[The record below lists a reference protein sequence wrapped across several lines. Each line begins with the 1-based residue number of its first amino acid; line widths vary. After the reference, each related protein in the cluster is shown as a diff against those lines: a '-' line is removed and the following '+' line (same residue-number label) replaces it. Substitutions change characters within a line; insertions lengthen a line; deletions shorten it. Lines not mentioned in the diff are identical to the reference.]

1 MSLTSLPAA
10 SGSASTSPD
19 PAEAFRI
26 LTRGDVRGALARADP
41 VATIEA
47 ALRAHAEGRTVL
59 PAEAYL
65 PWRNAEGAYCRSLAM
80 PGGLFDS
87 DPPILGMKLINA
99 AVSNPA
105 AGIPR
110 AGGFTVAFDAETGR
124 PSLLAEGALI
134 SALRTA
140 CYTVASL
147 RVLGPERF
155 ARMAILGCGYLA
167 RVHVELIERYFPDV
181 TQLDVHDVR
190 TAAAQALVDHW
201 TRLPGRTA
209 TVHEQPRTAVAE
221 SPVVITLTTSDTPYL
236 LESWLPKEVFIA
248 HVSLDDL
255 TADVLQDAD
264 IFVDDIDLVR
274 DNPRRI
280 LGRLLNEGGVVQRP
294 DTGRAGLLGTLG
306 EVLTGAIPAVRPDG
320 RRVVSNPFGMAVLD
334 LALLRLVQQAAAEQ
348 DLGVPVDLTREAP
361 AREVLAQL
369 AGGLR

>member
-1 MSLTSLPAA
+1 MSLTSLPATG
-10 SGSASTSPD
+10 GSARTSTGS
-19 PAEAFRI
+19 AEAFRI

-65 PWRNAEGAYCRSLAM
+65 PWRNAQGAYCRSLAM

-105 AGIPR
+105 AGIAR
-110 AGGFTVAFDAETGR
+110 AGGFTVAFDPETGR

-147 RVLGPERF
+147 RVLGPVDF
-155 ARMAILGCGYLA
+155 NRMAILGCGYLA
-167 RVHVELIERYFPDV
+167 QVHVELIERYFGEV
-181 TQLDVHDVR
+181 THLDLHDVR
-190 TAAAQALVDHW
+190 AAAAQALAGHW

-221 SPVVITLTTSDTPYL
+221 APVVLTLTTSDTPYL
-236 LESWLPKEVFIA
+236 LEHWLPKEVFVA

-255 TADVLQDAD
+255 TAEVLQDAE

-280 LGRLLNEGGVVQRP
+280 LGRLLNEGGILERP
-294 DTGRAGLLGTLG
+294 AAGQAGLLGTLG
-306 EVLTGAIPAVRPDG
+306 QVLIGAIPSSRPDG
-320 RRVVSNPFGMAVLD
+320 RRVISNPFGMAVLD
-334 LALLRLVQQAAAEQ
+334 LALLRVVQQAAVDQ
-348 DLGVPVDLTREAP
+348 DLGIPIDLTHEAP
-361 AREVLAQL
+361 ARQVLGRL
-369 AGGLR
+369 GGSV